1 MGIIFI
7 GLCHKC
13 YESNVQT
20 ELVNGSPLCLKCK
33 VVKELKNEL
42 KNEKDVK
49 EWLILNHAQNARKEM
64 DIHGIGVISVTAK
77 DMQNVRVV
85 EQNFDFLE

>member
-42 KNEKDVK
+42 KNESD
-49 EWLILNHAQNARKEM
+49 
-64 DIHGIGVISVTAK
+64 AK
-77 DMQNVRVV
+77 K
-85 EQNFDFLE
+85 

>member
-13 YESNVQT
+13 NESNVQT

-33 VVKELKNEL
+33 VVKELKNES
-42 KNEKDVK
+42 D
-49 EWLILNHAQNARKEM
+49 
-64 DIHGIGVISVTAK
+64 AK
-77 DMQNVRVV
+77 K
-85 EQNFDFLE
+85 

>member
-1 MGIIFI
+1 MIFI

-13 YESNVQT
+13 HESNVQT

-42 KNEKDVK
+42 KNESDAKK
-49 EWLILNHAQNARKEM
+49 WLILNHAQNARKEM
-64 DIHGIGVISVTAK
+64 DIIGIGVTLVTVK
-77 DMQNVRVV
+77 GMQNVRVV
-85 EQNFDFLE
+85 EQNSNDFLE

>member
-1 MGIIFI
+1 MQGYYCTFNDTIKRKDKMIFI

-20 ELVNGSPLCLKCK
+20 ELVNDSPLCLKCK

-42 KNEKDVK
+42 KNESD
-49 EWLILNHAQNARKEM
+49 
-64 DIHGIGVISVTAK
+64 AK
-77 DMQNVRVV
+77 K
-85 EQNFDFLE
+85 

>member
-20 ELVNGSPLCLKCK
+20 ELINDSPLCLKCK
-33 VVKELKNEL
+33 VVNELKTGL

-49 EWLILNHAQNARKEM
+49 E
-64 DIHGIGVISVTAK
+64 
-77 DMQNVRVV
+77 
-85 EQNFDFLE
+85 